1 MRKMILVTVAM
12 SLLTALSSFAAAP
25 SLGAAHPEPGVA
37 VAADATMPA
46 LSGCGQALAIVPAL
60 DLKGASVGTGEA
72 AGPVCPVAVDVVQP
86 SSKPFHGHCKC
97 SCSFVPDCNT
107 SADCGG
113 APCLAAI
120 TCC

>member
-1 MRKMILVTVAM
+1 MRKMILATVTVA
-12 SLLTALSSFAAAP
+12 LLATLPSFAAAP
-25 SLGAAHPEPGVA
+25 SLRVAHPESVVA
-37 VAADATMPA
+37 VAADATLPA
-46 LSGCGQALAIVPAL
+46 LSGCGQALGIVPAL
-60 DLKGASVGTGEA
+60 DLKGTSAGTGEA
-72 AGPVCPVAVDVVQP
+72 AGPVCPVAVVQP

-97 SCSFVPDCNT
+97 SCSFIPDCNT

>member
-1 MRKMILVTVAM
+1 MRKTILVSVTAA
-12 SLLTALSSFAAAP
+12 LLAALPSFAAAP
-25 SLGAAHPEPGVA
+25 SLLPANPGPVVA
-37 VAADATMPA
+37 VAADASLPA
-46 LSGCGQALAIVPAL
+46 LSGCGQALGIVPAL
-60 DLKGASVGTGEA
+60 EPEGTSARTGEP

-86 SSKPFHGHCKC
+86 SSRPFHGHCKC
-97 SCSFVPDCNT
+97 SCSVIPDCNT